1 MTVQE
6 FIYALNKVEDK
17 SKLVRLCGI
26 ELVEELIENTNSV
39 DIY

>member
-6 FIYALNKVEDK
+6 LMDALNKIEDK
-17 SKLVRLCGI
+17 SKLVCLCGI
-26 ELVEELIENTNSV
+26 ELVKELIENTNSV